1 MPYIKQEDRGRFDP
15 HIVALLAALTRD
27 GTNSPKSGEVNYVIS
42 KLIWELFESAPSYN
56 EGNSLM
62 GALECAKLEF
72 YRRKMAPYE
81 DKKILEN
88 GDVCES

>member
-15 HIVALLAALTRD
+15 HIVSLLSELTRG
-27 GTNSPKSGEVNYVIS
+27 GTTSPKSGEINYVIS

-56 EGNSLM
+56 EGNALI

-72 YRRKMAPYE
+72 YRRELAPYE
-81 DKKILEN
+81 DKKISEN
-88 GDVCES
+88 GDVCVS